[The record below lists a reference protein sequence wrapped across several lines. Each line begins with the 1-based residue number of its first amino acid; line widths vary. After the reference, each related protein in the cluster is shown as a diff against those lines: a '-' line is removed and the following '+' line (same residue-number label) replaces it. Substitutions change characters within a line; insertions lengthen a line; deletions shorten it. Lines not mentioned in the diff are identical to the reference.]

1 MSIERN
7 KLVSPLPIAALIM
20 GYGGLIPFVILSLC
34 LVAGVGIVGFDLA
47 RTGQLLM
54 SYAAI
59 ILSFIGAVHWGVALA
74 HHESMPT
81 SLLNRFYAYSALPSI
96 FAWVV
101 LLLPTQVGL
110 IVISALF
117 WLAFW
122 VDHKFLFERLSVNYG
137 KFRLHLT
144 FIVSSALALAGVFGT
159 H

>member
-1 MSIERN
+1 MP
-7 KLVSPLPIAALIM
+7 VAALIM

-34 LVAGVGIVGFDLA
+34 LVAGIGIVGFDLA

-74 HHESMPT
+74 HHDSMPT
-81 SLLNRFYAYSALPSI
+81 SLLHRFYGYSVLPAI
-96 FAWVV
+96 CAWVS

-110 IVISALF
+110 IVISVLF

-122 VDHKFLFERLSVNYG
+122 VDHALLFERLNVNYG
-137 KFRLHLT
+137 TFRLHLT